1 MRSVTIGPSRPS
13 TLPGLASGPQ
23 DTVFGAEF
31 AAIYWLEQ
39 NGYDVSYISG
49 LDTATNGSL
58 LLNHKIFMDAGHDEY
73 WTDSQVANVQAAA
86 NAGVNLAFMSGNEIF
101 WQTRFEPSI
110 DGSAT
115 ANRTLVSYKDT
126 HFQTVVDPNGTGT
139 GTFEAPANM
148 GGAALPSNALTG
160 TLFQVDGVSG
170 TTLLPITVPYGD
182 TKLRFWRNTSVANTA
197 SGQTATLASD
207 LLGYEWDS
215 SPDNGFQPV
224 GLVDLSSTTVTSANA
239 YNTAFGNVDTS
250 GTATHNLVEY
260 RDPTSGALVFSAGT
274 VSWSWGLSDQSY
286 AEQFGS
292 PLPPDPNVQQ
302 ATVNLFAD
310 MGVQPSTLQATLTI
324 ATQTTD
330 HTPPTSTISNVSTTA
345 PVEGQVVTVTGTAT
359 DAGGGVIAGVDVST
373 DGGKTW
379 NPANS
384 PVGAVSEN
392 WSYTFAAPAPGTY
405 TIESRAVDDSLNL
418 ETPGPGVSYTVS
430 PSTALTLFS
439 PRCYA
444 GHGECK

>member
-1 MRSVTIGPSRPS
+1 MP
-13 TLPGLASGPQ
+13 
-23 DTVFGAEF
+23 
-31 AAIYWLEQ
+31 
-39 NGYDVSYISG
+39 N
-49 LDTATNGSL
+49 
-58 LLNHKIFMDAGHDEY
+58 
-73 WTDSQVANVQAAA
+73 
-86 NAGVNLAFMSGNEIF
+86 NLA
-101 WQTRFEPSI
+101 
-110 DGSAT
+110 
-115 ANRTLVSYKDT
+115 
-126 HFQTVVDPNGTGT
+126 
-139 GTFEAPANM
+139 
-148 GGAALPSNALTG
+148 
-160 TLFQVDGVSG
+160 
-170 TTLLPITVPYGD
+170 
-182 TKLRFWRNTSVANTA
+182 
-197 SGQTATLASD
+197 
-207 LLGYEWDS
+207 
-215 SPDNGFQPV
+215 
-224 GLVDLSSTTVTSANA
+224 
-239 YNTAFGNVDTS
+239 
-250 GTATHNLVEY
+250 
-260 RDPTSGALVFSAGT
+260 
-274 VSWSWGLSDQSY
+274 
-286 AEQFGS
+286 S

-405 TIESRAVDDSLNL
+405 TIKSRAVDDSLNL

-439 PRCYA
+439 PSATPATANVNDPNSVEVGLKFTSTPMARSPGSA
-444 GHGECK
+444 STKGR